1 MAIENIDF
9 NNFNAN
15 LFWRFCPFI
24 NFPKISSIILSG
36 VYHKTTEITLSVCLL
51 FYLSVF
57 SLYMFFSPLSC
68 TLCLLLSVSCS
79 LALAVLLLL
88 SGACS
93 LAIDLWLLLSLL
105 LSLCCSLLLS
115 LNCSLFL
122 AISFLPSWGS
132 KCPYIY
138 TFQYELCDSSFRY
151 CDISLHVFF
160 FLLFC

>member
-24 NFPKISSIILSG
+24 NFPNISSIILSG
-36 VYHKTTEITLSVCLL
+36 VYHRNYSLSVCLL

-57 SLYMFFSPLSC
+57 SLYMFFSPL
-68 TLCLLLSVSCS
+68 SCS

-132 KCPYIY
+132 KWP
-138 TFQYELCDSSFRY
+138 SRGPKR
-151 CDISLHVFF
+151 
-160 FLLFC
+160 